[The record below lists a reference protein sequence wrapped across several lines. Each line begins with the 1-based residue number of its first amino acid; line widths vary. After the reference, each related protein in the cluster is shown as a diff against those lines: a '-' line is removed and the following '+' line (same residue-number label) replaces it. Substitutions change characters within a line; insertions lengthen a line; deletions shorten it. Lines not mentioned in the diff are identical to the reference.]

1 MAVDQVNLISGGGI
15 AVPRALEIG
24 GDPSLSTEL
33 GRLAELLGTA
43 VMCYDLRL
51 GRIVATTDES
61 LLPVVPPELMWHCVQ
76 TGTSRV
82 LTLTSGLVCF
92 ALPFPGTD
100 SAAHV
105 AVGYVLSKP
114 GLRPADLV
122 FAAAERGWSQP
133 ELDGWL
139 ARLPNCDPDMLR
151 RHVALASEDLG
162 REVARTV
169 ESVDNSRI
177 AEQLESTYEEIN
189 LLHTLTQNLHISH
202 SPRDVAE
209 LSLSRISA
217 VIQAEGHAVWL
228 DDNRDG
234 RLFLIQGSLPFD
246 EIGMARLIARFD
258 GHDWPRPLVRNHVS
272 GTLLGA
278 DFPGLHCISLV
289 PIADRSRR
297 YGWLCSCNMKDG
309 CVFGTV
315 QTSLLSSV
323 ASILGTHQ
331 RNLELFREHE
341 DLLLSFVRSLVSS
354 LDAKDAYTRGHS
366 ERVAL
371 ISRRLGIQLG
381 LPHEDLRDIYLAG
394 LLHDIGKIGVDDQIL
409 RKTGPL
415 TREEFEAVKKH
426 PVIGYNILAGLKN
439 LQAVLPGVRHH
450 HEAYSGRGYPD
461 ALKGES
467 IPLMARI
474 IAVAD
479 SYDAMSSDRPYRKGL
494 TGARLEEILKDGA
507 GVQWDPNVVAA
518 YFQIREQ
525 VRNICASYS
534 PTDGNLLDNPSP
546 AARKLVESG
555 NILNSIDQIGAALK
569 IADGW

>member
-1 MAVDQVNLISGGGI
+1 MAVDQINLSSETDYGSS
-15 AVPRALEIG
+15 PALDSHAETA
-24 GDPSLSTEL
+24 LSQEL
-33 GRLAELLGTA
+33 ARLSDLVGVD
-43 VMCYDLRL
+43 VMCYDLRS
-51 GRIVATTDES
+51 GRIVAKTDEN

-76 TGTSRV
+76 TGESRV
-82 LTLTSGLVCF
+82 KSLSSGLVCF
-92 ALPFPGTD
+92 ALPLPGSD

-105 AVGYVLSKP
+105 AVGYLLSKP
-114 GLRPADLV
+114 GQRPADLV
-122 FAAAERGWSQP
+122 LAAAERGWSQP
-133 ELDGWL
+133 ELDRWL
-139 ARLPNCDPDMLR
+139 AKLPHCDPDILR
-151 RHVALASEDLG
+151 RLVALAAEDLH
-162 REVARTV
+162 RALTRTV
-169 ESVDNSRI
+169 EAADNTCI

-209 LSLSRISA
+209 LSLARISC
-217 VIQAEGHAVWL
+217 VIQAGGHAVWL

-246 EIGMARLIARFD
+246 EMGMARLIARFD
-258 GHDWPRPLVRNHVS
+258 GHDWPRPLVRNHVA

-278 DFPGLHCISLV
+278 DFPGLHNISLV

-297 YGWLCSCNMKDG
+297 FGWFCSCNMKDG
-309 CVFGTV
+309 GDFGTV

-331 RNLELFREHE
+331 RNLELFRQHE
-341 DLLLSFVRSLVSS
+341 DLLLSFVRSLVST

-381 LPHEDLRDIYLAG
+381 LSLEDLRDIYLSG

-409 RKTGPL
+409 RKIGPL
-415 TREEFEAVKKH
+415 TREEFELVKKH

-439 LQAVLPGVRHH
+439 LHAVLPGVRHH

-461 ALKGES
+461 GLKGES

-494 TGARLEEILKDGA
+494 TIARLDEILQQGA
-507 GVQWDPNVVAA
+507 GIQWDPNVVAA
-518 YFQIREQ
+518 YFTIHDE
-525 VRNICASYS
+525 VRTICASYS
-534 PTDGNLLDNPSP
+534 PDDGNLLDEPIP
-546 AARKLVESG
+546 TAQTLAVSG
-555 NILNSIDQIGAALK
+555 NLLDSIDQISAALK
-569 IADGW
+569 IADGL